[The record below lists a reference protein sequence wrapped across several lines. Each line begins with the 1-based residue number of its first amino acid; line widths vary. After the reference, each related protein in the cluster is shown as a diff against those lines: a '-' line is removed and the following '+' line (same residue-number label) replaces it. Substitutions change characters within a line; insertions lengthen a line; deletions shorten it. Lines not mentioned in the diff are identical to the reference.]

1 MADAADTIIKM
12 ITSRKS
18 YNGSAPLQ
26 PSEPLDKLGLDS
38 MEVVSL
44 TFDIEEKFNIELPFN
59 ANLDIKSKTVA
70 DLIET
75 VNQLVAA
82 RTKSA

>member
-1 MADAADTIIKM
+1 MADVADAIIKM
-12 ITSRKS
+12 ITSRNN
-18 YNGSAPLQ
+18 YNGGTLQ
-26 PSEPLDKLGLDS
+26 PSDPLDKLGLDS

-82 RTKSA
+82 RAKTA

>member
-1 MADAADTIIKM
+1 MADAADVIIKM
-12 ITSRKS
+12 ITSRNN
-18 YNGSAPLQ
+18 YNGGTLQ
-26 PSEPLDKLGLDS
+26 PSDPLDKLGLDS

-82 RTKSA
+82 RTQSA

>member
-1 MADAADTIIKM
+1 MATAANDIIEL
-12 ITSRKS
+12 ITKRNS
-18 YNGSAPLQ
+18 YHGGTLELSD
-26 PSEPLDKLGLDS
+26 PLDKLGLDS

-59 ANLDIKSKTVA
+59 ANLDVKSKTVA

-82 RTKSA
+82 KAKSA

>member
-18 YNGSAPLQ
+18 YNGNAILQ
-26 PSEPLDKLGLDS
+26 PSEPLDRLGLDS

-82 RTKSA
+82 RAKTA

>member
-1 MADAADTIIKM
+1 MADAAEDIIKM

-18 YNGSAPLQ
+18 YSGNAILQ

-59 ANLDIKSKTVA
+59 ANLDIKSKTVG
-70 DLIET
+70 DLIDT
-75 VNQLVAA
+75 VNRLVAA
-82 RTKSA
+82 RAKTA

>member
-1 MADAADTIIKM
+1 MASAADVIIAM
-12 ITSRKS
+12 ITSRNS
-18 YNGSAPLQ
+18 YNGGTLQ
-26 PSEPLDKLGLDS
+26 PSDPLDKLGLDS

-59 ANLDIKSKTVA
+59 ANLDVKSKTVA

-75 VNQLVAA
+75 VNQLVALKA
-82 RTKSA
+82 KPA

>member
-1 MADAADTIIKM
+1 MASAADDIIAM

-18 YNGSAPLQ
+18 YSGGALQ
-26 PSEPLDKLGLDS
+26 LSDPLDKLGLDS

-59 ANLDIKSKTVA
+59 ANLDVKSKTVA
-70 DLIET
+70 DLIAA
-75 VNQLVAA
+75 VDQLVAA
-82 RTKSA
+82 KAKTA

>member
-1 MADAADTIIKM
+1 MASAADDIIEM
-12 ITSRKS
+12 ITSKDS
-18 YNGSAPLQ
+18 YNGGALQ
-26 PSEPLDKLGLDS
+26 LSDPLDKLGLDS

-59 ANLDIKSKTVA
+59 ANLDVKSKTVA

-75 VNQLVAA
+75 VNRLVSA
-82 RTKSA
+82 RAKPA

>member
-1 MADAADTIIKM
+1 MADAAEEIIKM

-18 YNGSAPLQ
+18 YSGSATLQ
-26 PSEPLDKLGLDS
+26 PSEPLDRLGLDS

-75 VNQLVAA
+75 VNRLVAA
-82 RTKSA
+82 RAQTA

>member
-1 MADAADTIIKM
+1 MASAADAIIEM
-12 ITSRKS
+12 ITSKKT
-18 YNGSAPLQ
+18 YTGGALQ
-26 PSEPLDKLGLDS
+26 LSDPLDKLGLDS

-59 ANLDIKSKTVA
+59 ANLDVKSKTVA

-75 VNQLVAA
+75 VDQLVAA
-82 RTKSA
+82 KAKPA

>member
-18 YNGSAPLQ
+18 YNGSATLQ
-26 PSEPLDKLGLDS
+26 PSEPLDQLGLDS

-82 RTKSA
+82 KVKSA

>member
-1 MADAADTIIKM
+1 MSDVANAIINM
-12 ITSRKS
+12 ITSRES
-18 YNGSAPLQ
+18 YSGGPLE
-26 PSEPLDKLGLDS
+26 PSDPLDGIGLDS

-44 TFDIEEKFNIELPFN
+44 TFDIEEKFDIELPFN

-75 VNQLVAA
+75 VNRLVAA
-82 RTKSA
+82 RTQSA

>member
-1 MADAADTIIKM
+1 MATAADVIIGM
-12 ITSRKS
+12 ITSRPN
-18 YNGSAPLQ
+18 YNGGTLQ
-26 PSEPLDKLGLDS
+26 PSDPLDKLGLDS

-75 VNQLVAA
+75 VDQLVAA
-82 RTKSA
+82 KAKSA

>member
-1 MADAADTIIKM
+1 MADAADDIIKM
-12 ITSRKS
+12 ITSRKN
-18 YNGSAPLQ
+18 YNGGTLQ
-26 PSEPLDKLGLDS
+26 PSDPLDKLGLDS

>member
-1 MADAADTIIKM
+1 MADAADTIIQM

-18 YNGSAPLQ
+18 YNGGTLA
-26 PSEPLDKLGLDS
+26 PSEPLDQLGLDS

-75 VNQLVAA
+75 VNRLVAA

>member
-18 YNGSAPLQ
+18 YNGGTLQ
-26 PSEPLDKLGLDS
+26 PSDPLDKLGLDS

-75 VNQLVAA
+75 VNRLVAA
-82 RTKSA
+82 RAKTA

>member
-1 MADAADTIIKM
+1 MADTADAIIKM
-12 ITSRKS
+12 ITSRES
-18 YNGSAPLQ
+18 YSGGTLQ
-26 PSEPLDKLGLDS
+26 PSDALDQLGLDS

-75 VNQLVAA
+75 VNRLVAA

>member
-1 MADAADTIIKM
+1 MADAADIIIQM
-12 ITSRKS
+12 ITSRNN
-18 YNGSAPLQ
+18 YNGGTLQ
-26 PSEPLDKLGLDS
+26 PSDPLDKLGLDS

>member
-1 MADAADTIIKM
+1 MADAADTIIQM
-12 ITSRKS
+12 ITSRNN
-18 YNGSAPLQ
+18 YNGGTLQ

>member
-1 MADAADTIIKM
+1 MAIAADTIIKM

-18 YNGSAPLQ
+18 YNGGTLQ
-26 PSEPLDKLGLDS
+26 PSDPLDKLGLDS

-75 VNQLVAA
+75 VDQLVAA
-82 RTKSA
+82 RAKSA

>member
-12 ITSRKS
+12 ITSQKS
-18 YNGSAPLQ
+18 YNGSATLQ
-26 PSEPLDKLGLDS
+26 PSDPLDKLGLDS

-75 VNQLVAA
+75 VNRLVAA
-82 RTKSA
+82 RAKTA